1 MVSPDGSVV
10 VATIGR
16 GISLSV
22 AEFSA
27 RTGRF
32 LRTVIA
38 PVRNPASYCGPLW
51 VGGHGR
57 HVLAACGDH
66 AEVSLDGGR
75 LTRLASP
82 WRLPGYPVPGPPLIA
97 W

>member
-16 GISLSV
+16 GVWLSV

-51 VGGHGR
+51 AGGHGR

-75 LTRLASP
+75 LNRLASP